1 VFGEVAELSNAVIES
16 FNGGDMAGLAVAQL
30 IRGDFCPS
38 GRLSISFPYSSC
50 ALPCYY
56 NQYSGW
62 HGGKYMDM
70 PAGNAYVFGY
80 GLSYTNFEY
89 SNLHTDQM
97 TYQKDGCINISVD
110 VKNAGKVDAK
120 EVVQLYVHDTV
131 STILTPVKQLKGF
144 EKVEIKAGETKK
156 VALKLPVSE
165 LGFYKEDGFVIE
177 PGQFEIMV
185 GKNSEDYLT
194 TTITVE

>member
-1 VFGEVAELSNAVIES
+1 
-16 FNGGDMAGLAVAQL
+16 
-30 IRGDFCPS
+30 
-38 GRLSISFPYSSC
+38 
-50 ALPCYY
+50 
-56 NQYSGW
+56 
-62 HGGKYMDM
+62 
-70 PAGNAYVFGY
+70 
-80 GLSYTNFEY
+80 
-89 SNLHTDQM
+89 
-97 TYQKDGCINISVD
+97 
-110 VKNAGKVDAK
+110 
-120 EVVQLYVHDTV
+120 
-131 STILTPVKQLKGF
+131 LKGF